1 MALQMNNPLDQPTDP
16 AQAVAAELLVA
27 RARALA
33 REESTATADEQ
44 IDVLEFG
51 LGEEVFAF
59 ELNQIREVL
68 VLLELTPLPRVPPH
82 ILGITH
88 VRGHI
93 LAVVDLRQFFG
104 LPQRGLLNSWQLIV
118 LQSSTMEFAVV
129 AERIIGVRSLP
140 VAALQTSLQTSL
152 PASTE
157 TRATYLQGIAPD
169 GTVVLSTAKLLA
181 DSLLIVQ
188 QTGS

>member
-33 REESTATADEQ
+33 REEATATADEQ

-51 LGEEVFAF
+51 LGEEIFAF

-68 VLLELTPLPRVPPH
+68 VLLELTPLPRVPAH

-118 LQSSTMEFAVV
+118 LQSATMEFAVV

-140 VAALQTSLQTSL
+140 VAALQTSL